1 MIVFSKEAT
10 DALQED
16 EERKISFTDHRLEM
30 CEPVCEMCEPVCKCS
45 VRHCLLCY
53 MINH

>member
-10 DALQED
+10 DTLQED

-30 CEPVCEMCEPVCKCS
+30 CEPVCKCS